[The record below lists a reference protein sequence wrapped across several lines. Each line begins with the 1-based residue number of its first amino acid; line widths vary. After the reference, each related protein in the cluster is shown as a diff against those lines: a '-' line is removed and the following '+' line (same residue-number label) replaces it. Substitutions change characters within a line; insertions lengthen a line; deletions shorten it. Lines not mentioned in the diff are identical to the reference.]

1 MDIHKIIGMLPRP
14 RKGYVLPNHK
24 YTGPYNPLGEQLD
37 ENDLPIAGQEPFNA
51 VDEIS
56 MRHDICYRDN
66 DTKSGKQKCDDKM
79 LKELEW
85 MEPKDLREKI
95 DRGFVRRIIS
105 TKKRL
110 GWGVR
115 WTNELA
121 DELHKPIRKKFK
133 KRIVF
138 AKNVNDIFAADII
151 DMQSFARYNKGIKYI
166 LMVIDVFS
174 RYGWAMPLRTKTGK
188 EVAGVLENLFKK
200 ESPAMLWSDHG
211 GEFYNQHL
219 AKVLREYNIKLY
231 STENEEKASIV
242 ERWNRTIKTKMWKYF
257 SANNTN
263 KYINILDQLI
273 EKYNNTYHRSIG
285 CTPTQARQPSFYQ
298 HVFNMLYKEI
308 NDRKERP
315 RYKIGDTVRIVKKK
329 KTFEKGLSPNW
340 TEELFTVSS
349 VKDTKPPT
357 YTIQDLR
364 GETIRG
370 SFYKQE
376 LQRSNQ
382 DTFRIEKVVR
392 KRTTRSGQ
400 KELFVKWK
408 GYSSEFNSWIP
419 AEWISKITPGDKE

>member
-1 MDIHKIIGMLPRP
+1 MDIHKIIGKLPRP
-14 RKGYVLPNHK
+14 RKGYVLPAHK
-24 YTGPYNPLGEQLD
+24 YTGPYNPLEEQLD
-37 ENDLPIAGQEPFNA
+37 ENDLPITGQEPFNA

-56 MRHDICYRDN
+56 MRRDICYRDN

-174 RYGWAMPLRTKTGK
+174 RYGWAMALRTKTGK